1 MSLAFPKQLTSDR
14 LDVGQLVVR
23 GLALTLA
30 MLMVIVALFFAKNG
44 GVWLCLGIAA
54 LFGLAAVFPW
64 GFGQVVGG
72 LILLVAFVV
81 GIQGP
86 GGEVGLSAY
95 GLVRAVPLVVLGGIF
110 MRPNIITLAF
120 DLFRPQR

>member
-1 MSLAFPKQLTSDR
+1 MSLLFPKHLTSDR
-14 LDVGQLVVR
+14 RDIGPLVVR
-23 GLALTLA
+23 GLALALA
-30 MLMVIVALFFAKNG
+30 VLMLVLALGVAKSG

-54 LFGLAAVFPW
+54 LFALAALFPW
-64 GFGQVVGG
+64 GFGKVVGG

-95 GLVRAVPLVVLGGIF
+95 GLMRATPLVVLGGIF
-110 MRPNIITLAF
+110 MRPDIVSMAF
-120 DLFRPQR
+120 DLFRTQR